1 MLPYMTGS
9 TAEMHAEEL
18 RREAA
23 SERRLRL
30 WRR

>member
-1 MLPYMTGS
+1 MLPYMTGA
-9 TAEMHAEEL
+9 TAAIHAEEL

-23 SERRLRL
+23 SDRRSRT